1 MKPILIFGASISAAA
16 MAAGFA
22 VLANQAMP
30 PRATEINPIQPANV
44 AREVAPPQLARAQT
58 PRIAARSPAP
68 QPPLPAETAVPDAA
82 IRSAAPVQKDAAQPA
97 GMYLLSPSHHV
108 TAGGL
113 AERPVP
119 RPALIAAS
127 AGMIDPPA
135 APWQGPETAARFDYI
150 PLIGV
155 YR

>member
-30 PRATEINPIQPANV
+30 PRATEANPIRPANV
-44 AREVAPPQLARAQT
+44 AREVAPPNLIRAQA
-58 PRIAARSPAP
+58 PRIAARTPAP
-68 QPPLPAETAVPDAA
+68 EADTLTETAVPDGAT
-82 IRSAAPVQKDAAQPA
+82 RSAAPFNEDAAQPA
-97 GMYLLSPSHHV
+97 RMSLLPPSGV
-108 TAGGL
+108 AANGGL
-113 AERPVP
+113 AVRPVP

-127 AGMIDPPA
+127 AGMVDRPA
-135 APWQGPETAARFDYI
+135 DPWQGPKAASRFDYI